1 MVVGPIRALLTAHVQ
16 ASWNRSLKELG
27 KGGTTAMVALLVVL
41 LVVVLVP
48 AMGGFG
54 VLGYVIA
61 TGIEKPFAPMALA
74 LLLTAVGFGGGF
86 VCGIAGGARALEW
99 ERYRAFPLGLRS
111 LFAAELMA
119 GAGDLL
125 PLFMLLGMGFLSL
138 GMALAHPGLIP
149 LLPGLLVATAV
160 ILLTTQHLVG
170 ALAGALVKRLKVGL
184 LILGILAW
192 VLSAMAPTFL
202 PSSRRSRSAPRATE
216 SKTAPRGL
224 TNEQT
229 ARLESGLHTL
239 DRVVACLPHGQAA
252 KGLQDAVQG
261 RWGRAF
267 LRQLYLLAVA
277 AALAFGAART
287 LVWETAPEAGRAAE
301 KGVAR
306 KLWTFKTPVMGLG
319 RLAWETL
326 LGSHLGKFGFLIPL
340 MTLVLLKGPFG
351 QMKGQG
357 AWAIP
362 GAFAYLS
369 LTGSQ
374 MLFNQFGLYQHG
386 IKALLLLPVSSRQL
400 LLGQMTGL
408 GAYMAV
414 QGLTL
419 VMLLGFVS
427 HPPPLELAAGLCL
440 ATCFFWVQAAVG
452 HFTSVAMPR
461 AMPRDSLKSGGM
473 SLVLVLI
480 SLGTTLGSTLVFGGA
495 YVLCAWLRRPWL
507 LPVMLGLAGLCGL
520 GYWLLLP
527 LSSRFLQEKR
537 EKLVE
542 ALG

>member
-27 KGGTTAMVALLVVL
+27 KGGTTAMVALLIVL
-41 LVVVLVP
+41 LLVVLVP

-61 TGIEKPFAPMALA
+61 AGIEKPFAPMALA
-74 LLLTAVGFGGGF
+74 LLLTAVGFGSGF

-125 PLFMLLGMGFLSL
+125 PLFMLFGMGFLSL
-138 GMALAHPGLIP
+138 GMTIARPALMP
-149 LLPGLLVATAV
+149 LLPGLVLATAV

-192 VLSAMAPTFL
+192 VISALAPTLL
-202 PSSRRSRSAPRATE
+202 PSSRRSRSAPRFMEPSA
-216 SKTAPRGL
+216 SRKGL

-229 ARLESGLHTL
+229 ARLESVLHTL
-239 DRVVACLPHGQAA
+239 DAVVTYLPHGQAV
-252 KGLQDAVQG
+252 KGLHDAVQG

-267 LRQLYLLAVA
+267 LRQLYLLGVA

-287 LVWETAPEAGRAAE
+287 LVWETSPEAARAAE
-301 KGVAR
+301 RGAAR
-306 KLWTFKTPVMGLG
+306 KLLTFGNTVMGLG

-340 MTLVLLKGPFG
+340 MTLVLIKGPFA
-351 QMKGQG
+351 QIKGQG

-414 QGLTL
+414 QGLILL
-419 VMLLGFVS
+419 VLLGFVS
-427 HPPPLELAAGLCL
+427 HPPPLELAAGLSL
-440 ATCFFWVQAAVG
+440 AACFFFVQGAIG
-452 HFTSVAMPR
+452 HFTSVVMPR
-461 AMPRDSLKSGGM
+461 AMPRDSLKSGGVPLLM
-473 SLVLVLI
+473 VLA
-480 SLGTTLGSTLVFGGA
+480 SLGTTLGCSLLFGGA
-495 YVLCAWLRRPWL
+495 YVLCAWLLPAWL

-527 LSSRFLQEKR
+527 LAARFLSEKR

-542 ALG
+542 VLG